1 VPCVQALTMVERAFG
16 ERTGIMNDNPATC
29 ETVGRS
35 IRLNDITKLSVD
47 QIQEET
53 VKHKLMSAFAV
64 IALMLAVSS
73 PSPAFG
79 KHPEIEDALHAL
91 KNAKEHLQQAAH
103 DFGGHRVD
111 AIRAI
116 DEADRQLR
124 ICMQY

>member
-1 VPCVQALTMVERAFG
+1 MKQKMMSSFAL
-16 ERTGIMNDNPATC
+16 
-29 ETVGRS
+29 
-35 IRLNDITKLSVD
+35 
-47 QIQEET
+47 
-53 VKHKLMSAFAV
+53 
-64 IALMLAVSS
+64 IAMMLALSS

-79 KHPEIEDALHAL
+79 KHPEIEDALRAL
-91 KNAKEHLQQAAH
+91 KGAKDHLQQAAH